1 MDDSQNI
8 TPDPEL
14 QIQTDEVDST
24 DPEEGEALSSSVAH
38 FLQACW
44 VKRRMFFAICFV
56 GILISVLYALALP
69 NMYTSTTSLMPSSG
83 SSPRSSIL
91 NALSSSSAAAYL
103 GGEVSGYPN
112 PKLFITIL
120 ESRNVQDGL
129 IGRLD
134 LIRYYRAADIEEARR
149 SLEAATKIK
158 LDEDTGVITITVTAE
173 NPVFAA
179 NVARNYVDELNRVVT
194 DNTTSAARRERIFL
208 EGRVRDTKQ
217 QLDESAKELSQF
229 SAKSGTID
237 VSSQAKSMVDEGLK
251 LQAELIDGRS
261 ILAALR
267 QTYSEDNV
275 RVRAQ
280 EAHNAELQRQLE
292 EMRGSTQRSTA
303 SVNTDKPTYPTAE
316 ELPKLGLTYYDLER
330 RLTVEESLWEALT
343 REYESAKVEEAAET
357 PSVQVLD
364 PANVPAGKSSPV
376 RRFIVELGALI
387 SLVLA
392 CVVVFLGM
400 VWEGV
405 TQEDELK
412 KLMTSSVDTMLDSQ
426 RWYWRLPGLSWLR
439 RYMARSA

>member
-1 MDDSQNI
+1 MTS
-8 TPDPEL
+8 DPEP
-14 QIQTDEVDST
+14 QIQTDEIEST
-24 DPEEGEALSSSVAH
+24 YPEEGEALSSNVAH

-44 VKRRMFFAICFV
+44 AKRRMFLAICFV
-56 GILISVLYALALP
+56 GTLISVLYAVALP
-69 NMYTSTTSLMPSSG
+69 NMYTSTTSLMPSG
-83 SSPRSSIL
+83 GGSPRSSL
-91 NALSSSSAAAYL
+91 LSALSSSSAAAYL

-120 ESRNVQDGL
+120 ESRNVEDGL

-134 LIRYYRAADIEEARR
+134 LIRHYGAGNIEEARR
-149 SLEAATKIK
+149 SLEDATKFK
-158 LDEDTGVITITVTAE
+158 EDEDTGVITVTVTAE

-179 NVARNYVDELNRVVT
+179 NVARDYVDELNRVVS

-208 EGRVRDTKQ
+208 EGRVKDTKQ

-292 EMRGSTQRSTA
+292 EMRGSMQGSNAT
-303 SVNTDKPTYPTAE
+303 VNADKPTYPTAE

-330 RLTVEESLWEALT
+330 KLTVEESLWEALT
-343 REYESAKVEEAAET
+343 KEYESARVEEAAET

-364 PANVPAGKSSPV
+364 PANVPEGKSSPV
-376 RRFIVELGALI
+376 RRRIVEFGALM

-405 TQEDELK
+405 TPEDELK
-412 KLMTSSVDTMLDSQ
+412 KLITSVFGATFDSQ
-426 RWYWRLPGLSWLR
+426 RWYWRLPGLSWLHKFI
-439 RYMARSA
+439 ARSA